1 MLDQWAQPVLS
12 NCGSVMPAG
21 MPKVVLAVEPMRV
34 VAPAGAFPF
43 EEEPGAVGTAVGVAD
58 CADMI
63 EMVSVAK
70 ER

>member
-1 MLDQWAQPVLS
+1 MPDQWAQPVPS

-21 MPKVVLAVEPMRV
+21 MPKVVLAVLPIRV

-43 EEEPGAVGTAVGVAD
+43 EEAEAVGTAVGVAD
-58 CADMI
+58 CADMF